1 MKEAESGRL
10 FRSFFLQSST
20 PLLFS
25 FAVDSSELLTCF
37 LLRFLLRRKVTL
49 ATALSITSLLQMS
62 VSGVLR
68 SCLCLS
74 KFART
79 SLRTKI
85 QQINA
90 PTYITSRSFA
100 NELGKGIGLVESDF
114 HDKVSGKRRIQVKGL
129 GETSFK
135 IDETLVSQSV
145 ILLPHSFLLWN
156 AKTFEDINEKSLF
169 LFPLIFPA
177 LEVLYVGCGEVQPGQ
192 LPIELTRLFRSK
204 GIVLEATSTSNA
216 ASMFN
221 VLNAEGRNVGAA
233 LLTLQPSNVIFR
245 PPRES
250 ML

>member
-1 MKEAESGRL
+1 MSTSAIMRNCGCATKLARA
-10 FRSFFLQSST
+10 SFSSKKQ
-20 PLLFS
+20 
-25 FAVDSSELLTCF
+25 
-37 LLRFLLRRKVTL
+37 R
-49 ATALSITSLLQMS
+49 IS
-62 VSGVLR
+62 V
-68 SCLCLS
+68 
-74 KFART
+74 
-79 SLRTKI
+79 
-85 QQINA
+85 
-90 PTYITSRSFA
+90 PTYITSRSFG
-100 NELGKGIGLVESDF
+100 NELGKGIGLIESDF
-114 HDKVSGKRRIQVKGL
+114 QVNGKRRIQVKGL

-135 IDETLVSQSV
+135 IDETMGPQSV

-169 LFPLIFPA
+169 LFPLMFPA
-177 LEVLYVGCGEVQPGQ
+177 LEVLYVGCGEVQPDQ

>member
-1 MKEAESGRL
+1 MLRMSTSAIMRNCGCATKLARA
-10 FRSFFLQSST
+10 SFSSKKQ
-20 PLLFS
+20 
-25 FAVDSSELLTCF
+25 
-37 LLRFLLRRKVTL
+37 R
-49 ATALSITSLLQMS
+49 IS
-62 VSGVLR
+62 V
-68 SCLCLS
+68 
-74 KFART
+74 
-79 SLRTKI
+79 
-85 QQINA
+85 
-90 PTYITSRSFA
+90 PTYITSRSFG
-100 NELGKGIGLVESDF
+100 NELGKGIGLIESDF
-114 HDKVSGKRRIQVKGL
+114 QVNGKRRIQVKGL

-135 IDETLVSQSV
+135 IDETMVPQSV

-169 LFPLIFPA
+169 LFPLMFPA

>member
-1 MKEAESGRL
+1 
-10 FRSFFLQSST
+10 
-20 PLLFS
+20 
-25 FAVDSSELLTCF
+25 
-37 LLRFLLRRKVTL
+37 
-49 ATALSITSLLQMS
+49 MS
-62 VSGVLR
+62 ASAIAR
-68 SCLCLS
+68 SCISATKLARVSFSS
-74 KFART
+74 KKQR
-79 SLRTKI
+79 I
-85 QQINA
+85 YV
-90 PTYITSRSFA
+90 PTYISSRSFG
-100 NELGKGIGLVESDF
+100 NELGKGIGLIESDF
-114 HDKVSGKRRIQVKGL
+114 NDKVSGKRRIQVKGL

-135 IDETLVSQSV
+135 IDETMVPQSV